1 MAVTICDENHRR
13 KCCFKAVIYD
23 GKSFLRAK
31 LGYHL
36 RVVLG
41 CIDNQ
46 IVINPYVDGKVFF
59 ELKNSYGMQYVL

>member
-1 MAVTICDENHRR
+1 MAATICDENYRR

-36 RVVLG
+36 RVVLEYT
-41 CIDNQ
+41 DNQ
-46 IVINPYVDGKVFF
+46 IVTNLYVDGKVFF
-59 ELKNSYGMQYVL
+59 ELKTSYGRQYLL